1 VSRGIDR
8 ALVGLALGRLALGA
22 ASRTSPRGTAQAF
35 GSADKMTPELGY
47 MTRVFGIRA
56 IALGAGYLASRGE
69 ARKLWQ
75 RLAFVCDISDTLAGA
90 GDLRR
95 GEMDRGPA
103 LQTTAL
109 TGAYMLVGAAK
120 VAQDVKAAA

>member
-1 VSRGIDR
+1 MTK
-8 ALVGLALGRLALGA
+8 ALDAALTGLALGRIGLGA
-22 ASRTSPRGTAQAF
+22 ASRLSPRATADAF
-35 GSADKMTPELGY
+35 GSGDAMTPELGY

-56 IALGAGYLASRGE
+56 VALGTGYLASDGE
-69 ARKLWQ
+69 ARRLWQ
-75 RLAFVCDISDTLAGA
+75 RLAFLCDISDTIAGL

-95 GEMDRGPA
+95 GEMPRGPA

-120 VAQDVKAAA
+120 LVQDLKAAA